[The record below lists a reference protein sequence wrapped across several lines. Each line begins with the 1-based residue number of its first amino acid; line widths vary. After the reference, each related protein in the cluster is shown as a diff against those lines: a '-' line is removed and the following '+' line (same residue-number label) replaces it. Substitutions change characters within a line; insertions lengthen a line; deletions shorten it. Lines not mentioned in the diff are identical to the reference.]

1 MKLAICTN
9 FQVNRMNCVESR
21 RKGGSNWRPPPRL
34 RVIIFSRRLLG
45 LIVVLLKD
53 MTVLWHF
60 TQKPPLARNWFLS
73 WTTTHLLYFC
83 FLLTLFMIKFYTLL
97 YWYLGWDQLF
107 LLSLETSIQ
116 YSLIVLISI
125 NNKTGWFL
133 KINNKNKVLKRTTFE
148 FVVPQDSYL
157 LNLSQ

>member
-1 MKLAICTN
+1 M
-9 FQVNRMNCVESR
+9 
-21 RKGGSNWRPPPRL
+21 
-34 RVIIFSRRLLG
+34 
-45 LIVVLLKD
+45 
-53 MTVLWHF
+53 
-60 TQKPPLARNWFLS
+60 
-73 WTTTHLLYFC
+73 
-83 FLLTLFMIKFYTLL
+83 
-97 YWYLGWDQLF
+97 F

-125 NNKTGWFL
+125 NNEIGWFL

>member
-1 MKLAICTN
+1 M
-9 FQVNRMNCVESR
+9 
-21 RKGGSNWRPPPRL
+21 
-34 RVIIFSRRLLG
+34 
-45 LIVVLLKD
+45 
-53 MTVLWHF
+53 
-60 TQKPPLARNWFLS
+60 
-73 WTTTHLLYFC
+73 
-83 FLLTLFMIKFYTLL
+83 
-97 YWYLGWDQLF
+97 F

-125 NNKTGWFL
+125 NNKIGWFL